1 MRKLAFLP
9 LLASLAACGGPPPAP
24 PEGGGWDGWRGQ
36 GLLVLADGD
45 MAATAYADG
54 KLYPIGGAADA
65 LLRIDPATGAVT
77 QRLSVPNTVMGW
89 PGSMTVSADGRTAYV
104 VTSRGSPEPG
114 TQSYDSAY
122 TGMPDAD
129 TLTVADLTRG
139 ETLSSAVCTR
149 PLSVDLA
156 PSGAWLLVACGDD
169 AGELAVVPL
178 TDDGPGGLPGEPR
191 VFDLDVPLLSERET
205 DAGASFAVV
214 HPGGAAAGV
223 LLASQ
228 GVTLVRFELDAEGVP
243 MRAEAEE
250 PLVNPG
256 RWLGPA
262 RWMGPG
268 RHLIVADLA
277 WGPKP
282 LDAALNGDGAL
293 VSYALDPDGEA
304 RGETSAAR
312 VSKSPES
319 FAVSPA
325 GNLAAVVN
333 MERTYLPGGVPTGLF
348 RGRHASSVSLVAVDE
363 AAGTLTTLGAPVR
376 FRGVL
381 PEDAAFD
388 ASGRQLA
395 VVVYQDH
402 AAPRSGG
409 WVTRFRVEG
418 AGAERRLVETGPRV
432 ALPRGAHDLAALD

>member
-1 MRKLAFLP
+1 MRPLAFLP
-9 LLASLAACGGPPPAP
+9 LLAALAGCGGPPPAP
-24 PEGGGWDGWRGQ
+24 PAGGGWDDWQGE

-77 QRLSVPNTVMGW
+77 QRLAVPNTVMGW
-89 PGSMTVSADGRTAYV
+89 PGSMTVSPDGRTAYV
-104 VTSRGSPEPG
+104 VTSRDSPAPG
-114 TQSYDSAY
+114 TERYDSAY

-129 TLTVADLTRG
+129 TLTVVGLTRG
-139 ETLSSAVCTR
+139 EVASSAVCTR

-169 AGELAVVPL
+169 GGELAIVPL
-178 TDDGPGGLPGEPR
+178 TDDGPGEPR
-191 VFDLDVPLLSERET
+191 VLDLDVPALARRDT

-228 GVTLVRFELDAEGVP
+228 GVTLVRFELGADGVP
-243 MRAEAEE
+243 VRAEAEE
-250 PLVNPG
+250 PVANPG
-256 RWLGPA
+256 RWLGPG
-262 RWMGPG
+262 RWTGSG
-268 RHLIVADLA
+268 RHLIVADLG

-319 FAVSPA
+319 FALNPS
-325 GNLAAVVN
+325 GDLAAVVN

-402 AAPRSGG
+402 DAPRSGG

-418 AGAERRLVETGPRV
+418 AGADRRLVETGPLV
-432 ALPRGAHDLAALD
+432 ALPRGAHDIGALD